1 MSIRLHSYL
10 LSCCLFAEGGTNV
23 DNWEF
28 EALMNVVGEFQQNYQ
43 PVPTDGSGQQEDAA
57 AVEVA

>member
-1 MSIRLHSYL
+1 M
-10 LSCCLFAEGGTNV
+10 